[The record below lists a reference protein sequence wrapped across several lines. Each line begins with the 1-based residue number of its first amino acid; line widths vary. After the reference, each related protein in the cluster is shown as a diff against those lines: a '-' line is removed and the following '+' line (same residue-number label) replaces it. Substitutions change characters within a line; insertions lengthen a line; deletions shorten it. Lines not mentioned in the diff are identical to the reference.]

1 MTPVARIA
9 NAAPAG
15 LGGLLRDVDRLFVP
29 PRPLPSAH
37 ARARAVVDA
46 LDWSQSLVAIW
57 VPGTNEHAIA
67 EDVAAA
73 FDRAGLRNVAHVPY
87 QATWRLAESV
97 PDGEATLRA
106 VLELVRARLR
116 HGQKLVLL
124 GQSQGA
130 WVISSILRDP
140 TYAAM
145 VHRAALVAHPALAP
159 AHAHETAL
167 PTDRLPARRVREFN
181 EPTDVVTRDLGR
193 SAPAA
198 LRIVDSFARME
209 VGRALA
215 GALGVA
221 VRDPGVLQALLAS
234 QLFRLR
240 GEVNPHESGG
250 LLDEAVG
257 WALGAGARD
266 SAA

>member
-1 MTPVARIA
+1 MPRVAPIVGQTT
-9 NAAPAG
+9 AG
-15 LGGLLRDVDRLFVP
+15 IGGLLRDVDRLFVP
-29 PRPLPSAH
+29 PRPLPSPE
-37 ARARAVVDA
+37 ARARAVVEA
-46 LDWSQSLVAIW
+46 LDWSQPLVAIW

-67 EDVAAA
+67 DDVAAA
-73 FDRAGLRNVAHVPY
+73 FTRARLTNVAHVPY
-87 QATWRLAESV
+87 QATWRLSESV

-106 VLELVRARLR
+106 VLELARRRLR
-116 HGQKLVLL
+116 PGQKLVLL

-140 TYAAM
+140 AHARL

-159 AHAHETAL
+159 AHAHDTAVPSQRL
-167 PTDRLPARRVREFN
+167 DRGVREFN

-193 SAPAA
+193 SGPAA
-198 LRIVDSFARME
+198 LQVVDSFARLE

-221 VRDPGVLQALLAS
+221 VRDPGVLQALVAS

-240 GEVNPHESGG
+240 GQVNPHESGG
-250 LLDEAVG
+250 LLDEALR
-257 WALGAGARD
+257 WALAGGARD
-266 SAA
+266 STA